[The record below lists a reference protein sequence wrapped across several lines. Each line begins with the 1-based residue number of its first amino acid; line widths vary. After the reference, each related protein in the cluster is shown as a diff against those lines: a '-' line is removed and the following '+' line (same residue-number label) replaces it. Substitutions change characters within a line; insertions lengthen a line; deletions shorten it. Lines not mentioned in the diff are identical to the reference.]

1 MEFSR
6 IRKLTVFYVSLV
18 CIFLTGFCLQGITG
32 IAKAHMRD
40 MGLSPAYVAFA
51 MSFHSISLTIFKF
64 LTGIIYDKWGLRVTT
79 SICCVTAS
87 VVMLLLACVTNS
99 PTGMAIAMIYSIFSS
114 LALPLETIMLP
125 IFAGDLFGDASYERV
140 LGIFVSV
147 NVAGYA
153 IGTPAVNLCYDV
165 LGTYKPALII
175 CGGIM
180 VAITLTMQIVISKAH
195 KLRDDLY
202 SK

>member
-1 MEFSR
+1 
-6 IRKLTVFYVSLV
+6 
-18 CIFLTGFCLQGITG
+18 
-32 IAKAHMRD
+32 MRD

-51 MSFHSISLTIFKF
+51 MSFNSVSLAIFKF

-79 SICCVTAS
+79 SICSVTAS

-125 IFAGDLFGDASYERV
+125 IYANEFSSPNSFNKI

-147 NVAGYA
+147 NTAGYA
-153 IGTPAVNLCYDV
+153 VGAPVANLCYDIFGSYNILLYISCILV
-165 LGTYKPALII
+165 IFTAV
-175 CGGIM
+175 IM
-180 VAITLTMQIVISKAH
+180 RIAINAAH
-195 KLRDDLY
+195 IETSNSL
-202 SK
+202 